1 MCRGNHQ
8 GGRRCPG
15 QSSTAAK
22 RAAADR
28 RRNNRRAKKN
38 VKNFFVSQGMTDT
51 ADAVDDMTP
60 SQIPGLLDALGV
72 DTSVLGDV
80 TVPVSVHASQDKR
93 NPGEII
99 EIATQ
104 EAKELNIALLPPV
117 SDQGEVPTQESILN
131 AFNDIFHKSLGEPER
146 SKYFSILDY
155 GIDHCPDDIDN
166 IFRMFNQL
174 PFPDDFST
182 KTNEIY
188 DIAMKA
194 NRRMRA
200 STSEEMGNYKDIIF
214 ESIIEG
220 KSAPFTDV
228 TKEVSDKLPEGQYP
242 YRHEGFYL
250 LHKLKH
256 GDMKLHDL
264 GGGLYYMEEKQ
275 SYDEENG
282 GHYYLY
288 SPDNFDDIDQVII
301 GAQSWGEEKP
311 DHRSFPIVYGGGITG
326 LGREEIKKIITYNGY
341 PDVAKQTNELAQ
353 QIRNDENARESAQH
367 HVDSI
372 IFNVF
377 ESKLLKLSSGDI
389 EELHVSHNIG
399 NKMTFAHQEAGLD
412 TPFTTVKD
420 MRQFRMGMMTT
431 DRVPLSGKL
440 KEFSEELVNVTI
452 APQSRDE
459 EEEIRDTLREE
470 VDAAGDYLIRIDTG
484 PRMEDIDEVFLNY
497 TGSHYPQY
505 ATDAIGLE
513 KSPYYRDRNKII
525 NDAIKDYQ
533 ENVTIE
539 PRNIFRGMSVPLGME
554 PDEYF
559 DSVNIGDVS
568 ITTKLTSTSYLR
580 NVATSFSGERN
591 IVSVYHTKKGAPVE
605 AMSANDFE
613 SEIILPVGEEYVCVG
628 KRYDYRADSYVFY
641 YADKDINDVDTVHE
655 S

>member
-15 QSSTAAK
+15 QSSPAAK
-22 RAAADR
+22 KAAADR

-38 VKNFFVSQGMTDT
+38 IKKFFTDQGMPDT
-51 ADAVDDMTP
+51 AGAVDDMTP
-60 SQIPGLLDALGV
+60 AQIPGLLDALGV
-72 DTSVLGDV
+72 DTSVMGDV

-104 EAKELNIALLPPV
+104 EAKELNLTLLSPV
-117 SDQGEVPTQESILN
+117 SDQGEIPTQESIFN

-174 PFPDDFST
+174 PFPDDYSE
-182 KTNEIY
+182 KESGIY

-194 NRRMRA
+194 NRRMRE
-200 STSEEMGNYKDIIF
+200 STSEEMGSYKDVIY

-228 TKEVSDKLPEGQYP
+228 TKEVRDKLPEGEEAYRNKGLYP
-242 YRHEGFYL
+242 VY
-250 LHKLKH
+250 KLKQ

-275 SYDEENG
+275 YYDEENVG
-282 GHYYLY
+282 YCYLY
-288 SPDNFDDIDQVII
+288 SPDNFDDINQVIV

-326 LGREEIKKIITYNGY
+326 LGREEIKEIITYNGY
-341 PDVAKQTNELAQ
+341 PDIANQTNELAQ
-353 QIRNDENARESAQH
+353 QIRNDDNARESAQH

-377 ESKLLKLSSGDI
+377 ESKLLRFSSGDI

-399 NKMTFAHQEAGLD
+399 NKMTFAHQEAGLG
-412 TPFTTVKD
+412 TPFTTVKN
-420 MRQFRMGMMTT
+420 MRQFRMGMVTT

-440 KEFSEELVNVTI
+440 KELSDDLVHVSI
-452 APQSRDE
+452 APQDSDE
-459 EEEIRDTLREE
+459 EAEIRDTLHEE

-484 PRMEDIDEVFLNY
+484 PRREDLDEVVLNY
-497 TGSHYPQY
+497 TGSHYPHY
-505 ATDAIGLE
+505 AADAIGLE

-539 PRNIFRGMSVPLGME
+539 PRNVFRGMLVPLGME

-580 NVATSFSGERN
+580 NVATSFSGERH

-605 AMSANDFE
+605 SMSVNEFE

-628 KRYDYRADSYVFY
+628 KRYDHEADTYVFY
-641 YADKDINDVDTVHE
+641 YADKEINDGETVHE
-655 S
+655 